1 MLSDIE
7 KIYRILL
14 DKNYQ
19 EKLFGDLKGL
29 EKKGSGYIAHCPFHN
44 DVMPTL
50 VVYGDRPEYF
60 CFACSA
66 RGDWLQYMQ
75 LKSGMSFYDALS
87 QLSSDSVLEGKNYN
101 KTMWDNDLSRS
112 LILECALGFF
122 NAQLFSSTGEEG
134 LHYLYHRGYSMSEV
148 EGSFLGYYPGFSTLK
163 EYLVSQGFSQEMLDE
178 VLDTVWNEN
187 AELCRLVI
195 PYRDSA
201 GRLMGLYGRNID
213 VIGEDAYMPLTD
225 ISPLK
230 DVPFLMYRSRA
241 AQKLIVV
248 EGLFDALLIDQIAIK
263 PVVSIGKSGLSKGQ
277 MDTLSACGTQ
287 HVILCLGSSE
297 RQRKATDEASDL
309 IRSKGIGVSV
319 LPLDNKYSD
328 LDEFIRSTSLSDFKR
343 LLKKDKT
350 P

>member
-7 KIYRILL
+7 KIYSTLL
-14 DKNYQ
+14 HKNYQ

-29 EKKGSGYIAHCPFHN
+29 EKKGSGYIAHCPFHD

-75 LKSGMSFYDALS
+75 LKSGMSFHDALS
-87 QLSSDSVLEGKNYN
+87 KLCSDSGLEVKNYN
-101 KTMWDNDLSRS
+101 KAMWDKDLSRS

-122 NAQLFSSTGEEG
+122 NAQLFSSIGEEV
-134 LHYLYHRGYSMSEV
+134 LHYLYHRGYTMSEV
-148 EGSFLGYYPGFSTLK
+148 EGSFMGYYPGLGALKAYLASQDFSGEL
-163 EYLVSQGFSQEMLDE
+163 LDE
-178 VLDTVWNEN
+178 VLHSVWNEN

-201 GRLMGLYGRNID
+201 GRLMGLYGRDID
-213 VIGEDAYMPLTD
+213 STGQDAYMPLTD
-225 ISPLK
+225 ISLLK
-230 DVPFLMYRSRA
+230 DVPFLIYKSRGA
-241 AQKLIVV
+241 RELIVV
-248 EGLFDALLIDQIAIK
+248 EGLFDALLVDQIAIK
-263 PVVSIGKSGLSKGQ
+263 PVAAIGKSGLSQGQ
-277 MDTLSACGTQ
+277 MDTLSDHGIQ
-287 HVILCLGSSE
+287 HIILCLGSGD
-297 RQRKATDEASDL
+297 RQKKVTDEAVDL
-309 IRSKGIGVSV
+309 ISSRGIGVSV